1 MIMSDAQHIPNNKN
15 LNINNIALDD
25 SLFENFIQE
34 CLQAKMQDLQSNNP
48 LYPLVIQTRYALTQS
63 APLSSQNKNIIDRLL
78 QDIDKP
84 MKVAI
89 IGQFSSG
96 KSTFLNALLGKEIL
110 PSGITPVT
118 AKVCEITYGE
128 EVGLEIHY
136 KNNIIVNKPIN
147 YLSEVDEVENL
158 KISYYKLFVPL
169 ELLKEVSFLDTPGFN
184 SQNESD
190 TETTNAILESVD
202 GIIWLTLIDNVG
214 KNSEKEILQNH
225 VKRYAHKSLC
235 VLNQKDRLKNA
246 EEIRTS
252 IEYAK
257 RAFEGFFEEVIAI
270 SAKQALDSINITQN
284 DNKDNAFLNVGIL
297 SNCNAESQHK
307 HTRYNLQTDN
317 KVAQELF
324 EDSNI
329 SAVLDFIYNIIRP
342 KAIQAKEYRILR
354 ELRTLIVREKWKLH
368 KINLAY
374 KELYSLLNVFTQKLN
389 FNALQ
394 SDLEKSFHKLF
405 GSLEIQFDS
414 IAQKIFNSFELKPVE
429 IVRETK
435 NFIGMKSHIT
445 QIKEV
450 NILPKEKLMSEL
462 CNNDNIY
469 AREIRKLGFMFS
481 EFGSEFGAFIDTQK
495 AEFCNTLEF
504 WRENALQSLALAYS
518 SDMAVSDGIIE
529 RHFRIEVLDSEI
541 ANDYKDVL
549 THCVQALQNEL
560 MHLAQLLNL
569 NFQNT
574 IMLCLQKLHF
584 EVENALT
591 KHRTNPD
598 TLPLYNPT
606 LENVRDLINLG
617 LHYLL
622 YQEKLSLNFPLYK
635 KILWQIQ
642 QNLTK
647 VYEEKYKII
656 QSWIKKNQQKY
667 DILEQCELELK
678 NYNNKN

>member
-1 MIMSDAQHIPNNKN
+1 MVMNETQQNQ
-15 LNINNIALDD
+15 NNIALND
-25 SLFENFIQE
+25 SLFEIFIQE
-34 CLQAKMQDLQSNNP
+34 CLQAKMQDSQSSNP
-48 LYPLVIQTRYALTQS
+48 LYPLITQTRYALTQS
-63 APLSSQNKNIIDRLL
+63 TPLHSQNKAIINRLL

-118 AKVCEITYGE
+118 AKVCEITYGD

-136 KNNIIVNKPIN
+136 KNNAVVNKPIS
-147 YLSEVDEVENL
+147 YLGEVDEIENL

-169 ELLKEVSFLDTPGFN
+169 ELLKVVSFLDTPGFN

-190 TETTNAILESVD
+190 TETTNTILESVD

-214 KNSEKEILQNH
+214 KNSEKEILQTH

-235 VLNQKDRLKNA
+235 VLNQKDRLKSE
-246 EEIRTS
+246 EEINTS

-270 SAKQALDSINITQN
+270 SAKQALDSINLAQ
-284 DNKDNAFLNVGIL
+284 KDSESFFNTGIL
-297 SNCNAESQHK
+297 SSYNTESNNDSTTHS
-307 HTRYNLQTDN
+307 LQTDN
-317 KVAQELF
+317 KEAQDLF
-324 EDSNI
+324 KDSNI
-329 SAVLDFIYNIIRP
+329 GAVLDFIYNAIRP
-342 KAIQAKEYRILR
+342 KAIQAKNYRILR
-354 ELRTLIVREKWKLH
+354 DLRTLIVKEKWKLH

-374 KELYSLLNVFTQKLN
+374 KELYSLLNVFTQKLH

-394 SDLEKSFHKLF
+394 SDLEKSFQKLF
-405 GSLEIQFDS
+405 GNLEIQFDS
-414 IAQKIFNSFELKPVE
+414 IAQKIFNSFELKPFE

-435 NFIGMKSHIT
+435 NFIGMKSQIT
-445 QIKEV
+445 QTKEV
-450 NILPKEKLMSEL
+450 NVLPRERLMSEL
-462 CNNDNIY
+462 CNNDNMY
-469 AREIRKLGFMFS
+469 AREMRKLGFMLS
-481 EFGSEFGAFIDTQK
+481 EFGSEFSTFIDTQK
-495 AEFCNTLEF
+495 TGLCDSLEL
-504 WRENALQSLALAYS
+504 WRESALQSLSLAYS
-518 SDMAVSDGIIE
+518 NDMAVSDGIIE

-541 ANDYKDVL
+541 TNDYKATL
-549 THCVQALQNEL
+549 SQCVQSLQNEL
-560 MHLAQLLNL
+560 ANLAQFLNL

-591 KHRTNPD
+591 KHKTNPD

-617 LHYLL
+617 LHYPL

-635 KILWQIQ
+635 KTLWQIQ

-647 VYEEKYKII
+647 VYEEKYEVI
-656 QSWIKKNQQKY
+656 QSWIDTNKQKY
-667 DILEQCELELK
+667 AILEKCELELK
-678 NYNNKN
+678 NHNNKN